1 MNRIRISNEVRSHL
15 ALHFQKELPGSK
27 FFADSPDVFLN
38 LAQQL
43 FPKVFSSA
51 KPDYDGR
58 IRISL
63 IFPNK
68 IGISNV
74 VHINELS
81 DDEKRRIEIID
92 RDGKKVRRVKIDR
105 IIPTNECQIILS
117 TNWDLIT
124 KINSIY
130 DGQCSQEKWHLHYL
144 PHQIFLTNTGTNMY
158 L

>member
-15 ALHFQKELPGSK
+15 ALHFQQELPGSK

-74 VHINELS
+74 VHIDELS

-124 KINSIY
+124 MFPGEMAPPLPASLDIPNEY
-130 DGQCSQEKWHLHYL
+130 WGQHVFIEPFQ
-144 PHQIFLTNTGTNMY
+144 
-158 L
+158 

>member
-124 KINSIY
+124 MFPGEMAPPLPASPDIPNEY
-130 DGQCSQEKWHLHYL
+130 WDQHLFTEPSQ
-144 PHQIFLTNTGTNMY
+144 
-158 L
+158 

>member
-1 MNRIRISNEVRSHL
+1 MNRIKISNEVRSHL
-15 ALHFQKELPGSK
+15 ALHFQQESLGSK

-63 IFPNK
+63 IFPQK

-74 VHINELS
+74 VHIDELS
-81 DDEKRRIEIID
+81 NDEKRRIEIID
-92 RDGKKVRRVKIDR
+92 RDGKKVRCVKIDR

-117 TNWDLIT
+117 TNWNLIT
-124 KINSIY
+124 MFP
-130 DGQCSQEKWHLHYL
+130 GEMAPPL
-144 PHQIFLTNTGTNMY
+144 PASPDIPDEYWDQHVFIEPFQ
-158 L
+158 